1 MATLTRIISPIVDP
15 QTQVRK
21 FLDIDAVITQTIVDS
36 QTVSKFPVELGFS
49 VSDHTFK
56 QNKRITLTGVVSQAT
71 LKEDQQSVVISGLD
85 QSIKEESDIPTRN
98 VLTVLGNELRNK
110 VPDNIFTRNTLNQK
124 VVTRKDV
131 THDPLAANK
140 DIITNATTFLEK
152 LFNDSTLITLD
163 TIQEDFGNLIITSL
177 NFDKKKPEKG
187 VLNFTMILEQIRVVE
202 TQNITVDA
210 NSLNFS
216 TEKTREVFEATASSA
231 RVLGL
236 SAADTNGIM
245 RAMTQ
250 ILSKGTVQSEELR
263 GQLGERL
270 PGAVGLMAKAIG
282 VSVVELNKMLEN
294 GEVISKDVLPKMA
307 DAMIKFA
314 KANGALDKAVNSN
327 LANQE
332 RLANAW
338 FFFKAGIAES
348 GFMDTMTNVFTDF
361 AKILGGNSKAA
372 TTIGIIFTGLARVF
386 KSVGNVIGN
395 IVIAISEM
403 STGFKVALAALI
415 FLLIPFSTWALAIVT
430 VIGFLEELFAL
441 LRGED
446 NLITNF
452 IENADFLAIAL
463 AGVSAAIL
471 GILALGRLSLMFTGM
486 TTAAAGVSSL
496 TRGLVLLRG
505 ALTLIGKHPVFLA
518 LTAIA
523 AVVTAIAAAS
533 NFEGDTESASIK
545 AGLARG
551 LRRREPDQDLAPSGF
566 KGRGSAETT
575 LRIELSDDLK
585 GNITD
590 IQSNQPTTLP
600 ESQ

>member
-210 NSLNFS
+210 NLKPEVSEDAAGEKNSGS
-216 TEKTREVFEATASSA
+216 T
-231 RVLGL
+231 G
-236 SAADTNGIM
+236 
-245 RAMTQ
+245 
-250 ILSKGTVQSEELR
+250 
-263 GQLGERL
+263 
-270 PGAVGLMAKAIG
+270 
-282 VSVVELNKMLEN
+282 SVVK
-294 GEVISKDVLPKMA
+294 
-307 DAMIKFA
+307 
-314 KANGALDKAVNSN
+314 
-327 LANQE
+327 
-332 RLANAW
+332 
-338 FFFKAGIAES
+338 
-348 GFMDTMTNVFTDF
+348 
-361 AKILGGNSKAA
+361 
-372 TTIGIIFTGLARVF
+372 
-386 KSVGNVIGN
+386 
-395 IVIAISEM
+395 
-403 STGFKVALAALI
+403 
-415 FLLIPFSTWALAIVT
+415 
-430 VIGFLEELFAL
+430 
-441 LRGED
+441 
-446 NLITNF
+446 
-452 IENADFLAIAL
+452 
-463 AGVSAAIL
+463 
-471 GILALGRLSLMFTGM
+471 
-486 TTAAAGVSSL
+486 
-496 TRGLVLLRG
+496 
-505 ALTLIGKHPVFLA
+505 ALT
-518 LTAIA
+518 
-523 AVVTAIAAAS
+523 
-533 NFEGDTESASIK
+533 EGDTLFQGTLK
-545 AGLARG
+545 AIVGG
-551 LRRREPDQDLAPSGF
+551 G
-566 KGRGSAETT
+566 
-575 LRIELSDDLK
+575 
-585 GNITD
+585 
-590 IQSNQPTTLP
+590 
-600 ESQ
+600 